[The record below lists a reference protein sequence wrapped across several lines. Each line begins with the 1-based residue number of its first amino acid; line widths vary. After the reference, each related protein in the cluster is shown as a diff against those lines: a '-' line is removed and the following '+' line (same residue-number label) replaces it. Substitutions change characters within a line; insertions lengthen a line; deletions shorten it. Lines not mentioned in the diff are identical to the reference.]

1 LFIDFHTDTISIV
14 ADTTLIREASQGLNI
29 SSHTASSDDMPNTK
43 LDSSTQSLLSE
54 TAISGNPEA
63 LCLLGRCY
71 ERGLNVHRDIIVAG
85 VYYLRAFILNSN
97 RAPALLWKLMNTE
110 EFTREL
116 ELRSSK
122 NDPDAL
128 YIWSGLTSIG
138 FSKML
143 NEKQAFDL
151 LQRAA
156 SAGHIP
162 AIIELG
168 SCYFTGRWTKQ
179 NRDKAIELWNQAS
192 ALGSLEADI
201 RLAAAN
207 VLGQIHT
214 QELGKSLSIL
224 QYTAKE
230 GSLLSDLTLA
240 YCNEKGIGFPQ
251 NKGEAYRIFHKS
263 MLRGSETA
271 FHALRT
277 MHDEIRPPDEK
288 FQMFE

>member
-1 LFIDFHTDTISIV
+1 ML
-14 ADTTLIREASQGLNI
+14 
-29 SSHTASSDDMPNTK
+29 
-43 LDSSTQSLLSE
+43 
-54 TAISGNPEA
+54 
-63 LCLLGRCY
+63 
-71 ERGLNVHRDIIVAG
+71 AG
-85 VYYLRAFILNSN
+85 VYYLRALHLDSY

-110 EFTREL
+110 EFAREL

-122 NDPDAL
+122 NDPNAL

-156 SAGHIP
+156 AAGHVPSIV
-162 AIIELG
+162 ELG

-179 NRDKAIELWNQAS
+179 NRDKAVELWKQAS
-192 ALGSLEADI
+192 ALGSIEADI
-201 RLAAAN
+201 RIAAAN

-214 QELGKSLSIL
+214 QEDKYIVFNSSK
-224 QYTAKE
+224 YNE
-230 GSLLSDLTLA
+230 RGSLLSDLTLA
-240 YCNEKGIGFPQ
+240 YCYEKGIGFPQ

-271 FHALRT
+271 FHALRS
-277 MHDEIRPPDEK
+277 MHDEIRPPDEN
-288 FQMFE
+288 FHIAE